1 MEENLRKVIASPI
14 PQLIYVLM
22 KPLLNIFQRAIK
34 FGYQLLA
41 IFRSFF

>member
-1 MEENLRKVIASPI
+1 MEESLRKVIASPL
-14 PQLIYVLM
+14 PQIMYVLM

-34 FGYQLLA
+34 FGYPLLA